1 MSSPI
6 QLAKLQKRKIGNPV
20 SNWQKVYQQ
29 LELNKID
36 NVTSYQVNNNLFIVV
51 PLED

>member
-6 QLAKLQKRKIGNPV
+6 QLNKLQKRRVVNPS

-29 LELNKID
+29 LELNKIN